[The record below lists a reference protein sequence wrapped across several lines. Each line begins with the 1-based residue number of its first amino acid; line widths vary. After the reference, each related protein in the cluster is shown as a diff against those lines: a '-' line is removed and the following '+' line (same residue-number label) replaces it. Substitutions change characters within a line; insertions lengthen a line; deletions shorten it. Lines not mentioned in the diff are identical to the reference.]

1 MINQHGHACLA
12 DFGLSAIAS
21 DPAYSST
28 SRQPAVAGTER
39 WMSPELLDPAL
50 FGIKDDG
57 PTKESDCYALGMVIL
72 EVLSGEIPFTR
83 DCSKFMVM
91 MKVREGERPGRP
103 QGERGAR
110 FTDDLWRMLQACW
123 SPQPKDRPTIEAIL
137 ECLKSASQ
145 TWQSLSL
152 NAVDFRM
159 VLLELGV
166 DPQLI
171 PFVTSTVSQVEQ
183 LSTGP
188 PPLTQEET
196 ENLVESLHKVGLC
209 S

>member
-1 MINQHGHACLA
+1 
-12 DFGLSAIAS
+12 
-21 DPAYSST
+21 
-28 SRQPAVAGTER
+28 
-39 WMSPELLDPAL
+39 MSPERLNPAL

-83 DCSKFMVM
+83 DCPELMVM
-91 MKVREGERPGRP
+91 KKVCEGERPGRP
-103 QGERGAR
+103 QGERGAW
-110 FTDDLWRMLQACW
+110 FTDDLWWMLQACW

-145 TWQSLSL
+145 TWQPLSL
-152 NAVDFRM
+152 NAGDFRM

-188 PPLTQEET
+188 PLALTQEET
-196 ENLVESLHKVGLC
+196 ENLVESLRKVGLYSEIPVTC
-209 S
+209 